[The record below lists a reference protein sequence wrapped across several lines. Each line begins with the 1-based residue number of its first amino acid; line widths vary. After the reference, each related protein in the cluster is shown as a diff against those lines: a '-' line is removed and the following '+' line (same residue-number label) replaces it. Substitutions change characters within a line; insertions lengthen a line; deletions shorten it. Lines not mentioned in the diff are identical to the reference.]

1 MMKTTRLIV
10 GLVLAMSAGMGRPAA
25 ADATNPTPPTG
36 VRSSSP
42 ALVTLIARATK
53 QSPTFRGL
61 IETIEASDGIVY
73 VEVGQCGHYVRSCLV
88 GVTTAG
94 RFRML
99 WIEVDTEKTDVD
111 LIASI
116 AHELRH
122 AVEILSDSKVR
133 SSAGMFSFYTRQG
146 KRARGPTAF
155 ETEAAVDA
163 GNAVRTEIRKAQ

>member
-1 MMKTTRLIV
+1 MKRTRLIA
-10 GLVLAMSAGMGRPAA
+10 GLVLAALAGLARLTA
-25 ADATNPTPPTG
+25 ADATSPQAPTG
-36 VRSSSP
+36 VRSSRP

-99 WIEVDTEKTDVD
+99 WIEVDTERTDVD

-116 AHELRH
+116 AHELQH
-122 AVEILSDSKVR
+122 AVEILSHSNVR

-155 ETEAAVDA
+155 ETEAAIDA